1 VLKYNLMKALHKTLD
16 VLDLLMEKGIAGVT
30 EISNELNLNKN
41 NVFRIL
47 ITLEEHRLV
56 EKEEETEKYK
66 LSTGC
71 VVLGY
76 GFIHKHPLTK
86 LSIPVLKGLR
96 FRLGESVNLAM
107 LDDKQQFIIYVAS
120 EETIKPVKVKPR
132 IGRRYGINSGVSSAK
147 AIKRA
152 LKGEAGFVFD
162 YEHDEKK
169 GISGGACVVR
179 DYRGRPIAAVEVL
192 APMYRMPLKKIEEEV
207 KPLLEDAALDIS
219 LKLGY
224 WD

>member
-1 VLKYNLMKALHKTLD
+1 MKAIEKTLD
-16 VLDLLMEKGIAGVT
+16 VLDYLMEKGSAGVT
-30 EISNELNLNKN
+30 EISNKLNFNKN

-47 ITLEEHRLV
+47 ITLGEHRLV
-56 EKEEETEKYK
+56 EKEEETDKYR

-71 VVLGY
+71 VILGY

-86 LSIPVLKGLR
+86 LSIPVLKSLR
-96 FRLGESVNLAM
+96 FRLGESINLAM
-107 LDDKQQFIIYVAS
+107 LDEKQQFVIYVAS
-120 EETIKPVKVKPR
+120 EETIKPVKVKTR
-132 IGRRYGINSGVSSAK
+132 LGRRYSINSIVCSAK

-152 LKGEAGFVFD
+152 LKGETGFVFD
-162 YEHDEKK
+162 YELNEEV
-169 GISGGACVVR
+169 GISGGACVIR
-179 DYRGRPIAAVEVL
+179 DYRGRPIGAVEII
-192 APMYRMPLKKIEEEV
+192 APLYRMSLAKIEKDV

>member
-1 VLKYNLMKALHKTLD
+1 MKALHKTLD
-16 VLDLLMEKGIAGVT
+16 VLDFLMERGKAGVT
-30 EISNELNLNKN
+30 EISNELSLNKN

-47 ITLEEHRLV
+47 VTLEEHGLV

-86 LSIPVLKGLR
+86 LSIPVLKSLR
-96 FRLGESVNLAM
+96 FSLGETINLAM
-107 LDDKQQFIIYVAS
+107 LDDKQQFIIYIAS

-132 IGRRYGINSGVSSAK
+132 MGRRFGINSSVSSAK
-147 AIKRA
+147 AIKKA
-152 LKGEAGFVFD
+152 LRGEAGFVFD
-162 YEHDEKK
+162 YEHDEKN
-169 GISGGACVVR
+169 GIAGGACVVR

-192 APMYRMPLKKIEEEV
+192 APMYRMPLSRIEKDI

>member
-1 VLKYNLMKALHKTLD
+1 MRSLQKTLD
-16 VLDLLMEKGIAGVT
+16 VLDLLMEKGAAGVT

-47 ITLEEHRLV
+47 VTLEEHRLV

-66 LSTGC
+66 LSTAC
-71 VVLGY
+71 VILGY

-86 LSIPVLKGLR
+86 LSIPVLKSLR
-96 FRLGESVNLAM
+96 FKLGESVNLAM
-107 LDDKQQFIIYVAS
+107 LDEKQQFIIYVAS

-132 IGRRYGINSGVSSAK
+132 VGRRFGINSQVSSAK
-147 AIKRA
+147 AIKKA
-152 LKGEAGFVFD
+152 LRGEAGFVFD
-162 YEHDEKK
+162 YEHDDKK
-169 GISGGACVVR
+169 GISGGACVIR
-179 DYRGRPIAAVEVL
+179 DYRGRPIGAVEVL
-192 APMYRMPLKKIEEEV
+192 APIYRIPLSKIEKDV

>member
-1 VLKYNLMKALHKTLD
+1 MKALEKALD
-16 VLDLLMEKGIAGVT
+16 VLDYLMEKGSAGVT

-47 ITLEEHRLV
+47 VTLEEHRLV

-86 LSIPVLKGLR
+86 LSIPVLKNLR
-96 FRLGESVNLAM
+96 FRLGESINLAM
-107 LDDKQQFIIYVAS
+107 LDEKQQFVIYVAS
-120 EETIKPVKVKPR
+120 EETIKPVKVKTR
-132 IGRRYGINSGVSSAK
+132 LGRRYSINGPVCSAR

-162 YEHDEKK
+162 YELSEET
-169 GISGGACVVR
+169 GISGGACVIR
-179 DYRGRPIAAVEVL
+179 DYRGRPIGAVEVI
-192 APMYRMPLKKIEEEV
+192 APLYRMPLTKIEEEV

>member
-1 VLKYNLMKALHKTLD
+1 MKALEKTLD
-16 VLDLLMEKGIAGVT
+16 VLDYLMEKGSAGVT

-47 ITLEEHRLV
+47 VTLEEHRLV

-86 LSIPVLKGLR
+86 LSIPVLKSLR
-96 FRLGESVNLAM
+96 FRLGESINLAM
-107 LDDKQQFIIYVAS
+107 LDEKQQFVIYVAS
-120 EETIKPVKVKPR
+120 EETIKPVKVKTR
-132 IGRRYGINSGVSSAK
+132 LGRRYSINSSVCSAK

-152 LKGEAGFVFD
+152 LKGETGFVFD
-162 YEHDEKK
+162 YELGEGS
-169 GISGGACVVR
+169 GISGGACVIR
-179 DYRGRPIAAVEVL
+179 DYKGRPIGAVEVI
-192 APMYRMPLKKIEEEV
+192 APLYRMPLNKIEEEV

>member
-1 VLKYNLMKALHKTLD
+1 MKALEKTLD
-16 VLDLLMEKGIAGVT
+16 VLDFLMERGIAGVT

-47 ITLEEHRLV
+47 VTLEEHKLV

-86 LSIPVLKGLR
+86 LSIPILKNLR
-96 FRLGESVNLAM
+96 FKLGETINLAM
-107 LDDKQQFIIYVAS
+107 LDDKQQFVIYIAS

-132 IGRRYGINSGVSSAK
+132 IGRRYGINSPVSSAK
-147 AIKRA
+147 AIKKA
-152 LKGEAGFVFD
+152 LRGEAGFVFD
-162 YEHDEKK
+162 HEYDDKN
-169 GISGGACVVR
+169 GVSGGACVIR
-179 DYRGRPIAAVEVL
+179 DYKGRPIAAVEVL
-192 APMYRMPLKKIEEEV
+192 APLYRMPLSKIESDI
-207 KPLLEDAALDIS
+207 KPLLEEAALDIS
-219 LKLGY
+219 LTLGY

>member
-1 VLKYNLMKALHKTLD
+1 MKALEKALD
-16 VLDLLMEKGIAGVT
+16 VLDYLMEKGSAGVT

-47 ITLEEHRLV
+47 VTLEEHRLV

-71 VVLGY
+71 VILGY

-86 LSIPVLKGLR
+86 LSIPVLKSLR
-96 FRLGESVNLAM
+96 FRLGESINLAM
-107 LDDKQQFIIYVAS
+107 LDEKQQFVIYVAS
-120 EETIKPVKVKPR
+120 EETIKPVKVKTR
-132 IGRRYGINSGVSSAK
+132 LGRRYSINSSVCSAR
-147 AIKRA
+147 AIKKA
-152 LKGEAGFVFD
+152 LKGEAGFAFD
-162 YEHDEKK
+162 YELSEEI
-169 GISGGACVVR
+169 GISGGACVIR
-179 DYRGRPIAAVEVL
+179 DYKGRPIGAVEVI
-192 APMYRMPLKKIEEEV
+192 APLYRMPLSKIEEEV
-207 KPLLEDAALDIS
+207 RPLLEDAALDIS

>member
-1 VLKYNLMKALHKTLD
+1 MKALQKTLD
-16 VLDLLMEKGIAGVT
+16 VLDYMMEKGSAGVT
-30 EISNELNLNKN
+30 EISNDLNLNKN

-47 ITLEEHRLV
+47 VTLEEHRLV
-56 EKEEETEKYK
+56 EKEKETDKYK

-86 LSIPVLKGLR
+86 LSTPVLKNIR
-96 FRLGESVNLAM
+96 FRLGETVNLAM
-107 LDDKQQFIIYVAS
+107 LDEKQQFVIYVAS
-120 EETIKPVKVKPR
+120 EETIKPVKVKTR
-132 IGRRYGINSGVSSAK
+132 LGKRYGINSSVSSAK

-152 LKGEAGFVFD
+152 LRGEAGFVFD
-162 YEHDEKK
+162 HEHDEKI
-169 GISGGACVVR
+169 GISGGACVIR
-179 DYRGRPIAAVEVL
+179 DYKGRPIGAVEVL
-192 APMYRMPLKKIEEEV
+192 APLYRMPLSYIEKEI
-207 KPLLEDAALDIS
+207 KPILEDAALDIS

>member
-1 VLKYNLMKALHKTLD
+1 MKALQKALD
-16 VLDLLMEKGIAGVT
+16 VLDFLMERGMAGVT

-47 ITLEEHRLV
+47 VTLEEHKLV
-56 EKEEETEKYK
+56 EKEEETEKYR

-86 LSIPVLKGLR
+86 LSSPILKNLR
-96 FRLGESVNLAM
+96 FRLGETINLAM
-107 LDDKQQFIIYVAS
+107 LDDKQQFVIYVAS

-132 IGRRYGINSGVSSAK
+132 IGRRYPINSLVSSAK

-152 LKGEAGFVFD
+152 LRGEIGFVFD
-162 YEHDEKK
+162 YEHDEKE
-169 GISGGACVVR
+169 GISGGACVIR
-179 DYRGRPIAAVEVL
+179 DYRGRPIAAVEIL
-192 APMYRMPLKKIEEEV
+192 APIYRMPPVKIEQEI
-207 KPLLEDAALDIS
+207 KPLLEEAALDIS
-219 LKLGY
+219 LTLGY

>member
-1 VLKYNLMKALHKTLD
+1 MKALKKTLD
-16 VLDLLMEKGIAGVT
+16 VLDFLMNKGTAGVT

-47 ITLEEHRLV
+47 VTLEEHKLV

-76 GFIHKHPLTK
+76 GFIHKHPLTR
-86 LSIPVLKGLR
+86 LSMPVLKGLR

-107 LDDKQQFIIYVAS
+107 LDDKQQYIIYVAS

-132 IGRRYGINSGVSSAK
+132 EGRRYRINSPVSSAK
-147 AIKRA
+147 AIRRA
-152 LKGEAGFVFD
+152 LRGEMGFAFD
-162 YEHDEKK
+162 HEYDEKN
-169 GISGGACVVR
+169 GIAGGACVIR
-179 DYRGRPIAAVEVL
+179 DYKGRPIGAVEVL
-192 APMYRMPLKKIEEEV
+192 APTYRMPLDVIDREI

>member
-1 VLKYNLMKALHKTLD
+1 MRSLDKTLD
-16 VLDLLMEKGIAGVT
+16 VLDFLMEKGTAGVT
-30 EISNELNLNKN
+30 EISRELNLNKN

-47 ITLEEHRLV
+47 VTLEEHRLV

-66 LSTGC
+66 LSTGSI
-71 VVLGY
+71 VLGY

-86 LSIPVLKGLR
+86 LSIPVLKTLR

-107 LDDKQQFIIYVAS
+107 LEEKQQYVIYVAS
-120 EETIKPVKVKPR
+120 EETIKPVKVKSR
-132 IGRRYGINSGVSSAK
+132 LGKRYSINSYVSSAK
-147 AIKRA
+147 AIRKA

-162 YEHDEKK
+162 YEHNEKT
-169 GISGGACVVR
+169 GISGGACVIR
-179 DYRGRPIAAVEVL
+179 DYRGRPIGSVEVI
-192 APMYRMPLKKIEEEV
+192 APSYRLPFSLIQKEI
-207 KPLLEDAALDIS
+207 KPLLEDSALDIS

>member
-1 VLKYNLMKALHKTLD
+1 MRALDKTLD
-16 VLDLLMEKGIAGVT
+16 VLDFLMERGMAGVT

-47 ITLEEHRLV
+47 VTLEEHRLV

-86 LSIPVLKGLR
+86 LSIPVLKSLR
-96 FRLGESVNLAM
+96 FRLGESINLAM
-107 LDDKQQFIIYVAS
+107 LGEKQQFVIYVAS
-120 EETIKPVKVKPR
+120 EETIKSVKVKPR
-132 IGRRYGINSGVSSAK
+132 IGKRFGINSSVCSAK
-147 AIKRA
+147 AIKKA
-152 LKGEAGFVFD
+152 LKGETGFVFD
-162 YEHDEKK
+162 YEYDEKT
-169 GISGGACVVR
+169 GISGGACVIR
-179 DYRGRPIAAVEVL
+179 DYKGRPIGAVEVL
-192 APMYRMPLKKIEEEV
+192 APIYRMSLKTIEEEI

>member
-1 VLKYNLMKALHKTLD
+1 MKALDKTLD
-16 VLDLLMEKGIAGVT
+16 VLDLLMEKGVAGVT
-30 EISNELNLNKN
+30 EISNDLNLNKN

-47 ITLEEHRLV
+47 VTLEEHRLV
-56 EKEEETEKYK
+56 EKEEETDKYK

-86 LSIPVLKGLR
+86 LSIPVLKSLR
-96 FRLGESVNLAM
+96 FRLGESINLAM
-107 LDDKQQFIIYVAS
+107 LDEKQQFIIYIAS

-132 IGRRYGINSGVSSAK
+132 IGRRFGINSSVSSAK
-147 AIKRA
+147 AIKKA
-152 LKGEAGFVFD
+152 LRGESGFVFD
-162 YEHDEKK
+162 YEHDEKND
-169 GISGGACVVR
+169 IAGGACVIR
-179 DYRGRPIAAVEVL
+179 DYKGRPIGAVEVL
-192 APMYRMPLKKIEEEV
+192 APLYRLPLSRIEKDI

>member
-1 VLKYNLMKALHKTLD
+1 MRSLQKTLD
-16 VLDLLMEKGIAGVT
+16 VLDLLMEKGTAGVT
-30 EISNELNLNKN
+30 EISNELDLNKN

-47 ITLEEHRLV
+47 VTLEEHRLV

-66 LSTGC
+66 LSTAC
-71 VVLGY
+71 VILGY

-86 LSIPVLKGLR
+86 LSIPVLKSLR
-96 FRLGESVNLAM
+96 FKLGESVNLAM
-107 LDDKQQFIIYVAS
+107 LDEKQQFIIYVAS

-132 IGRRYGINSGVSSAK
+132 VGRRFGINSQVSSAK
-147 AIKRA
+147 AIKKA
-152 LKGEAGFVFD
+152 LRGESGFVFD
-162 YEHDEKK
+162 YEHDDKK
-169 GISGGACVVR
+169 GISGGACVIR
-179 DYRGRPIAAVEVL
+179 DYRGRPIGAVEVL
-192 APMYRMPLKKIEEEV
+192 APIYRIPLSKIEEDV